1 MKPDLPITGRTRLR
15 RLRERGAHDRASMYA
30 ILDAGLMC
38 HVGYVL
44 EGKPVVTPTA
54 YWREGDHVYW
64 HGSAASRMLRAVD
77 GAEVCLTVSHLDA
90 LVLARSAFHH
100 SVDYRSVMIFGRA
113 AAVSDPGRKRAVMD
127 AFIERLYP
135 GRSRVIRTGSDKE
148 LAAIAVMSLAIEEAS
163 AKVRAAGVIDDEEDY
178 ALPVWA
184 GVIRTQT
191 TIGPTIPD
199 GRLIVTAVPPHAAIY
214 AENAVLDTVLTNCAI
229 AAEALEK

>member
-15 RLRERGAHDRASMYA
+15 RLRERGAHDRTSMYA

-54 YWREGDHVYW
+54 YWREGDHIYW

-135 GRSRVIRTGSDKE
+135 GRSRVIRAGSDKE
-148 LAAIAVMSLAIEEAS
+148 LAAIAVMSLAIE
-163 AKVRAAGVIDDEEDY
+163 
-178 ALPVWA
+178 
-184 GVIRTQT
+184 
-191 TIGPTIPD
+191 
-199 GRLIVTAVPPHAAIY
+199 
-214 AENAVLDTVLTNCAI
+214 
-229 AAEALEK
+229 